1 MARFAYLIDAEKR
14 FFRRFH
20 FSIFCPSF
28 SARFFFPLSFFRFC
42 CCETY
47 SRNCSEKF
55 GFIKSSRARREEN
68 KLKNKTS
75 HWSFIGLLSNLIY
88 SAIER
93 GIRRFRPADFH
104 APRIKRRLLRVNR
117 RDHIFTEVFATTSRT
132 LYEEWSKATS
142 VERSRTI
149 L

>member
-1 MARFAYLIDAEKR
+1 MARFAYLIDAEAR

-20 FSIFCPSF
+20 FFVPLFPLAS
-28 SARFFFPLSFFRFC
+28 FFPFLFSVFC

-75 HWSFIGLLSNLIY
+75 HRSFIGLLSNLIY

-132 LYEEWSKATS
+132 LYEERSNATS